1 MKQRFVGLTLITI
14 IQIGGSMWNSNQIE
28 AIFKKIDAYQDQMIE
43 LQKRLT
49 AIPAIGPRNQG
60 QGEAKKAAY
69 LRDYFQKIG
78 LVVEEYNAPDSSV
91 PDGYRPNLVARLK
104 GISDERTIWLMTHM
118 DVVPEGARELWQTD
132 PFCAEVREGKIYGRG
147 VEDNQQEM
155 VASIFAVKALI
166 ELGLKPYYNVGLVL
180 VADEET
186 GSKYGIGYLLANYN
200 IFKPNDL
207 IIVPDA
213 GNPTGTQIEIA
224 EKSIVW
230 LKIRTLGKQC
240 HGSDPAKGKNA
251 HRAGANLLCRID
263 KTLHEIY
270 NAKDSL
276 FDPPITTIEPTKKEA
291 NVPNI
296 NTIPGEDVFY
306 FDCRVLPQY
315 DINELLEDV
324 KTEAQA
330 IEKEFGV
337 TVEVSTEQFEQAAP
351 PTRADAPVVKMLG
364 RAIKDVYG
372 VEAKPKGIG
381 GGTVAAFF
389 RRAGY
394 DAAVWGKFEST
405 AHQPNEY
412 CVISNMVNDAKVYA
426 HIFGQQVTEK

>member
-1 MKQRFVGLTLITI
+1 MKQRLVGLGLGMF
-14 IQIGGSMWNSNQIE
+14 IQIGGSMWNSNQIKT
-28 AIFKKIDAYQDQMIE
+28 IFQRIDSYQDQMIE
-43 LQKRLT
+43 LQKNLT
-49 AIPAIGPRNQG
+49 AIPAIGPKNQG
-60 QGEAKKAAY
+60 QGEAKRALY
-69 LRDYFQKIG
+69 LKEFLQGIG
-78 LVVEEYNAPDSSV
+78 LTVEEYNAPDQQV
-91 PDGYRPNLVARLK
+91 PDGYRPNLVARLS
-104 GISDERTIWLMTHM
+104 GESDERTIWLMTHM
-118 DVVPEGARELWQTD
+118 DIVPEGPRELWQTD
-132 PFCAEVREGKIYGRG
+132 PFKAWVKEGKIYGRG

-166 ELGLKPYYNVGLVL
+166 ELGLRPTYNVGLVL
-180 VADEET
+180 VSDEET
-186 GSKYGIGYLLANYN
+186 GSKYGIGYLLSKHN
-200 IFKPNDL
+200 IFKPKDL

-213 GNPTGTQIEIA
+213 GNPEGTQIEIA
-224 EKSIVW
+224 EKSLVW

-240 HGSDPAKGKNA
+240 HGSDPQKGRNA
-251 HRAGANLLCRID
+251 HRAGANLLCRLD
-263 KTLHEIY
+263 KLLHEIY
-270 NAKDSL
+270 NGQDSL
-276 FDPPITTIEPTKKEA
+276 FDPPFTTAEPTKKEA

-324 KTEAQA
+324 KTEASA
-330 IEKEFGV
+330 VEKEFGV
-337 TVEVSTEQFEQAAP
+337 KVEVSTEQFEQAAP
-351 PTRADAPVVKMLG
+351 PTSPDAPVVKVLAK
-364 RAIKDVYG
+364 AIKEVYG

-394 DAAVWGKFEST
+394 DAVVWGKFEST

-426 HIFGQQVTEK
+426 HIFGQHVP